1 MLLKFCG
8 CWYDDM
14 LWTFEAM
21 NVCCCVVV
29 VFLCCCFLHIYH
41 THLPPSVYGSVAFT
55 IDHVSVSVS
64 LSLSLCVSVSQKKKK
79 KKKEKKKKSS
89 EAYGSVEVCFIR
101 IQQTRSC
108 IFQPTPAAH
117 LISLCTMYSK
127 GWVALHNRVGWLH
140 RNVSELRTG
149 RRTKFRGM
157 WVGGV

>member
-14 LWTFEAM
+14 LWTFDAM

-29 VFLCCCFLHIYH
+29 VFLCFFFFTYLPHTPASFCVWVGGLHNR
-41 THLPPSVYGSVAFT
+41 PC
-55 IDHVSVSVS
+55 VSISQ
-64 LSLSLCVSVSQKKKK
+64 SLSLCVSVSQKKKK

-117 LISLCTMYSK
+117 PISLCTMYSK

-157 WVGGV
+157 WVGRV